1 MRRNNVRNLKMTTMN
16 RKIIILAMAAMLA
29 VPVSISAQSDTP
41 QQRMMRKPGGNIEM
55 MTQQLNLTD
64 EQKEKLEK
72 VFEDMKPGEN
82 KEDMEKNREE
92 MDKKIKEILSDE
104 QYEKFTEMQKN
115 RGKRGQQPMKREKLD
130 E

>member
-29 VPVSISAQSDTP
+29 VPASISAQSDMP